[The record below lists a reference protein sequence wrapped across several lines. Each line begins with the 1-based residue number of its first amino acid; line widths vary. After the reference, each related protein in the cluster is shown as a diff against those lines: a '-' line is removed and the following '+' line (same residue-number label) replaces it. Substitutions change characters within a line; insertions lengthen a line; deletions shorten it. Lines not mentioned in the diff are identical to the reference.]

1 MLGDD
6 RSRGPGE
13 PPLRAVVVGSG
24 IGGAAATLLLAE
36 AGIPTTLIE
45 KNRRIGGSCSGYEK
59 QGFRI
64 DIGTH
69 MFCRG
74 IKGPLGDVL
83 RRVGEESAIDFR
95 RTRDIAEL
103 RFPTR
108 GPGGGPLA
116 GQSSG
121 EVTRIPVPADMQRMP
136 RFVWELG
143 RALDLSP
150 REAARAARLFAHI
163 LTISDAEALAW
174 NDRTVEDFIR
184 PFTDHAPTIGVFGF
198 LLGLYFILPY
208 WEVSAGEALWSFR
221 HMIRD
226 NALSYPKGGSIAIP
240 GAYCRLAE
248 ARGAEVRT
256 GVGVKRIVV
265 EGGRTRGV
273 ELADGTFIPARIVIS
288 TSSLRTTVTRLVGE
302 AHFPPEYVARA
313 RSIKGSFIA
322 VQAKIGLR
330 KRLVSAGALVG
341 GVGEKVDLLNL
352 STSDLKAMFESVAEG
367 RVPPVVPF
375 YCPVPTNF
383 DPDLAPPGHQLLT
396 VCALAPTSDVALTDP
411 GSAWEEAMLRT
422 LRRVVPG
429 LDEHTLFIDRF
440 SVDFI
445 EQWIG
450 KEFGPAVSTGQTP
463 DQVGKR
469 RPPVFTPVRGLYM
482 AGCGAGGRGVGTELA
497 AQSAIEC
504 VDRILADL
512 GHALNARPPRRP
524 LAAAADRALQA
535 AMAPIAWATRAPL

>member
-1 MLGDD
+1 MVGDD
-6 RSRGPGE
+6 RSGSSAEGAS
-13 PPLRAVVVGSG
+13 PLRAVVVGSG

-59 QGFRI
+59 QGFHI

-74 IKGPLGDVL
+74 SKGPLGDVL
-83 RRVGEESAIDFR
+83 RRVGEESAIEFR

-103 RFPTR
+103 RFPAR
-108 GPGGGPLA
+108 ALGGGPA
-116 GQSSG
+116 PAEG
-121 EVTRIPVPADMQRMP
+121 EVTQIPVPADLVRMP

-143 RALDLSP
+143 RALDLWP
-150 REAARAARLFAHI
+150 REAARAARLLAHI

-174 NDRTVEDFIR
+174 NDRTVEDFLR
-184 PFTDHAPTIGVFGF
+184 PFTDHGPTIGVFGF

-221 HMIRD
+221 RMIRD

-265 EGGRTRGV
+265 ADGRVRGV
-273 ELADGTFIPARIVIS
+273 ELSDGSFLPARIVIS
-288 TSSLRTTVTRLVGE
+288 TSSLRTTVSRLVGE
-302 AHFPPEYVARA
+302 EHFPAEYVARA

-330 KRLVSAGALVG
+330 KKLVSAGALVG

-352 STSDLKAMFESVAEG
+352 STTDLKAMFESVVMG
-367 RVPPVVPF
+367 KVPPVVPF

-411 GSAWEEAMLRT
+411 GPVWEEAMLRT
-422 LRRVVPG
+422 MRRVVPG
-429 LDEHTLFIDRF
+429 LDEHALFIDRF

-463 DQVGKR
+463 DRVGKR

-482 AGCGAGGRGVGTELA
+482 AGCGAGARGVGTELA
-497 AQSAIEC
+497 AQSAMEC
-504 VDRILADL
+504 VDRILVDL
-512 GHALNARPPRRP
+512 GRGLNALEPRRP
-524 LAAAADRALQA
+524 LMAAAEMAERV
-535 AMAPIAWATRAPL
+535 AMTPIAWATRA